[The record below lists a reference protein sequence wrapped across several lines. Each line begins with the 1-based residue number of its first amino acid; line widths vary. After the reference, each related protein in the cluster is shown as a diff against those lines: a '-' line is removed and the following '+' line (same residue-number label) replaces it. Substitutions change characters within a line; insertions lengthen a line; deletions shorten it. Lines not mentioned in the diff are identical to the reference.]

1 MSKHLER
8 MTTSDFI
15 EATREKWP
23 ILPMMTCD
31 FAGWFEQLLNRLE
44 RYAKERAALLILIED
59 HFDAF
64 AGAWLQM
71 GDDDLKPAERALR
84 AEFRRQCEENQI
96 DTVIERENM
105 PELDRPPLD
114 EDVTCDLCEGNGWIP
129 TITAKGERQMV
140 SCPVCLHQEMSHRIK
155 EAGTHNEKN

>member
-1 MSKHLER
+1 MTEYLDQMATAHL
-8 MTTSDFI
+8 I
-15 EATREKWP
+15 EAAREQWP

-84 AEFRRQCEENQI
+84 AEFRRQCEENQLNR
-96 DTVIERENM
+96 VIERQKK
-105 PELDRPPLD
+105 PQVDCPPLA
-114 EDVTCDLCEGNGWIP
+114 EDAVCELCEGNGWIP

>member
-1 MSKHLER
+1 MTEYLDQMATAHL
-8 MTTSDFI
+8 I
-15 EATREKWP
+15 EAAREQWP

-44 RYAKERAALLILIED
+44 RYAKERQAILILIED

-114 EDVTCDLCEGNGWIP
+114 EDVTCDLCGGKAWIP
-129 TITAKGERQMV
+129 TVTAKGEKQMV
-140 SCPVCLHQEMSHRIK
+140 SCPVCLHQEMSRRIK
-155 EAGTHNEKN
+155 EGTHNEKN